1 MMNDASKP
9 ATSNHS
15 VASEDGGDSPRGGL
29 PVGRIALAAV
39 LFVVTALAFYHVW
52 ADFFRIALGDSNS
65 SHVLFAPPAAALLFW
80 VRRKRFREMR
90 PRGHWVGLVLMLVAV
105 GMFFGSGFVG
115 MDVLFFA
122 SPIVALVGAAVCVVG
137 VDLLTKFPA
146 ALIALLFMVPVPA
159 IASRLI
165 SVPLQKVSAIMS
177 EQALYL
183 FGADV
188 ERMGNLLTVAGHDL
202 NVAEACSG
210 IRSIS
215 ALLLLVYVSSFA
227 RPLNAPTRGLLLLLA
242 PVIAVTT
249 NIFRILVT
257 SVPYQFDM
265 VGIGEIAH
273 EVMGWFTFAAAVL
286 LCIGIESVLRWAEL
300 PVGKAMNLAN
310 NPASRPPWASPRALA
325 SAGAGVLAMGVLLG
339 FTYAP
344 TAMRSADQ
352 YHAQVR
358 QAVESIPMHLGE
370 WEAFPQELPQEAVEM
385 LTPNAVYSVRYVHP
399 DTGRSFSA
407 NIIQV
412 YTARNMEK
420 HTPPVCYPAHGWRQ
434 QNVTPTTFD
443 LTNGESLETRRYTF
457 QRSMRDGLAQIEVVH
472 FFVLP
477 EGEYRAVEPEI
488 YDRAK
493 LPWLDRFGMTQVQFV
508 FTPSFGKDER
518 EELISLFME
527 QNREVFAAIQS
538 GINL

>member
-1 MMNDASKP
+1 MSDASDP
-9 ATSNHS
+9 ASSNDTA
-15 VASEDGGDSPRGGL
+15 VPRGGTAPTRSGM
-29 PVGRIALAAV
+29 PVGRMALAAV
-39 LFVVTALAFYHVW
+39 LLIVTALAFYHVW
-52 ADFFRIALGDSNS
+52 ADFFRIALGDGNS
-65 SHVLFAPPAAALLFW
+65 SHVLFGPPAAALLFW
-80 VRRKRFREMR
+80 MRRKRFREMR
-90 PRGHWVGLVLMLVAV
+90 PVGHGVGVAMLLLAA

-115 MDVLFFA
+115 MDVLYFA

-137 VDLLTKFPA
+137 VDLLRKFPA

-159 IASRLI
+159 IASRLV
-165 SVPLQKVSAIMS
+165 SVPLQQVSALIS

-249 NIFRILVT
+249 NILRILVT
-257 SVPYQFDM
+257 AWPYQM
-265 VGIGEIAH
+265 GMPGVGEIAH
-273 EVMGWFTFAAAVL
+273 EVMGWFTFALAVL

-300 PVGKAMNLAN
+300 PVGRVMNRATQ
-310 NPASRPPWASPRALA
+310 PAPRPPWASPRAWA
-325 SAGAGVLAMGVLLG
+325 SAGVGVLAMGVLLG

-344 TAMRSADQ
+344 TAMRSADR
-352 YHAQVR
+352 YHAEVR
-358 QAVESIPMHLGE
+358 EAIQSIPLHLGE
-370 WEAFPQELPQEAVEM
+370 WEAFPQELPQEALDM
-385 LTPNAVYSVRYVHP
+385 LAPNAVYSVRYVHP
-399 DTGRSFSA
+399 DTGRSFSV
-407 NIIQV
+407 NVIQV
-412 YTARNMEK
+412 RTARNMEK

-434 QNVTPTTFD
+434 QGVQPSGVSLAD
-443 LTNGESLETRRYTF
+443 GRSLETRRYTF
-457 QRSMRDGLAQIEVVH
+457 RRSTRDGLAQIHVSH

-477 EGEYRAVEPEI
+477 EGEFRAVEPAI
-488 YDRAK
+488 YERAK

-508 FTPSFGKDER
+508 FSPSFGKDER
-518 EELISLFME
+518 ERLISEFMQ
-527 QNREVFAAIQS
+527 QNEEVFDAIKS

>member
-1 MMNDASKP
+1 MNDASKP
-9 ATSNHS
+9 ATSNDPA
-15 VASEDGGDSPRGGL
+15 ASAEGAGSPRGGV
-29 PVGRIALAAV
+29 PWGRIALATV
-39 LFVVTALAFYHVW
+39 LFAITALAFYHVW

-80 VRRKRFREMR
+80 VRRKRFREMQ

-115 MDVLFFA
+115 MDVMFYA
-122 SPIVALVGAAVCVVG
+122 SPIVALVGAAVCLVG

-165 SVPLQKVSAIMS
+165 SVPLQQLSAVIS

-188 ERMGNLLTVAGHDL
+188 ERTGNLLTVAGYDL

-215 ALLLLVYVSSFA
+215 ALMLLVYVSSFA

-257 SVPYQFDM
+257 AVPYQFDM
-265 VGIGEIAH
+265 AGVGEIAH
-273 EVMGWFTFAAAVL
+273 EVMGWFTFALAVL

-300 PVGKAMNLAN
+300 PVGKAMNLVTR
-310 NPASRPPWASPRALA
+310 PAARPPWAAQRALA
-325 SAGAGVLAMGVLLG
+325 SAGVGVLVMGVLLG

-344 TAMRSADQ
+344 AAMRNADQ
-352 YHAQVR
+352 YHAEVR
-358 QAVESIPMHLGE
+358 RAVESIPMHLGE

-385 LTPNAVYSVRYVHP
+385 LTPNAVHSVRYVHP
-399 DTGRSFSA
+399 DSGRTFSA

-412 YTARNMEK
+412 YTARNMQK

-434 QNVTPTTFD
+434 QSVAPANFD
-443 LTNGESLETRRYTF
+443 LGSGQSLETRRYTF
-457 QRSMRDGLAQIEVVH
+457 RRSLRDGLAQIEVVH

-488 YDRAK
+488 YERAK

-508 FTPSFGKDER
+508 FSPSFGKDER
-518 EELISLFME
+518 EHLIAMFME
-527 QNREVFAAIQS
+527 QNREVFQAIKS